1 MHKLTDNSVNDSG
14 GEMEGEMEEKDELAD
29 PVYGVVSNTEVTVV
43 GTRTSPVTVKVVAL
57 VTVIILGAH
66 LRLHRVTVT
75 TVEAGQ

>member
-1 MHKLTDNSVNDSG
+1 MTDNSVNDL
-14 GEMEGEMEEKDELAD
+14 EGEMEEKDELAD
-29 PVYGVVSNTEVTVV
+29 PVYGVELNTEVTVV

-57 VTVIILGAH
+57 VTVINLGAH

>member
-1 MHKLTDNSVNDSG
+1 ME
-14 GEMEGEMEEKDELAD
+14 GEMEGEVEGEMEEKDELAD
-29 PVYGVVSNTEVTVV
+29 PVYGVELNTEVTVV
-43 GTRTSPVTVKVVAL
+43 GTRTSPITVKVVAL